1 MNAGTKLP
9 KKFSPSKDRSQSILI
24 FFMFDISFKGLGSSE
39 SNSSSP
45 QNFNELKEE
54 QEDKNITRKEFNKKR
69 KEILNKIG
77 LDQMVSLNKLNYLSI
92 EDVQELGLLNLE
104 MENLLKIGQS
114 IRVIS
119 MLQMCLKQFTKF
131 LETVNLY

>member
-1 MNAGTKLP
+1 MPKPDEIPDESVLTFCCQFIFPWIVFMDFICPVASAKKILLALNAGTKLP

-54 QEDKNITRKEFNKKR
+54 QEDKNITRKGITKN
-69 KEILNKIG
+69 ILI
-77 LDQMVSLNKLNYLSI
+77 LLPSVLLT
-92 EDVQELGLLNLE
+92 DVIL
-104 MENLLKIGQS
+104 
-114 IRVIS
+114 
-119 MLQMCLKQFTKF
+119 F
-131 LETVNLY
+131 